1 MKTRNG
7 KGGNR
12 MSRLSWAIILGFGG
26 LALANPAQAQTANTA
41 YAVGYPAPY
50 NAPNSV
56 TLQPIHVLASVGGRC
71 GYAAGNAPNGS
82 VNAPSFDILGFDQS
96 FNFVL
101 DCTGAFRV
109 GVVSLNGGLLTGG
122 AVPSGY
128 GVKAPYDVQ
137 LNLRNDA
144 NTITAT
150 SACQA
155 AELLASNNAASC
167 SAQYLAGGTNFSGP
181 ASVTRGLRVNGA
193 ATSLTTNQ
201 TIRVKANAYAGPDI
215 LTAGTYTDTLTVT
228 VSVAP

>member
-1 MKTRNG
+1 
-7 KGGNR
+7 
-12 MSRLSWAIILGFGG
+12 MSRLSIGIILTLAG
-26 LALANPAQAQTANTA
+26 LACAAPAQAQSAGTA

-50 NAPNSV
+50 NTPNKV
-56 TLQPIHVLASVGGRC
+56 DLTVQVRASVGGRC
-71 GYAAGNAPNGS
+71 GYAAGQAPNGS
-82 VNAPSFDILGFDQS
+82 VNAPSFDTAGFDQS

-137 LNLRNDA
+137 LNLQSDLGA
-144 NTITAT
+144 VTAT

-155 AELLASNNAASC
+155 AELIASNNAVSC
-167 SAQYLAGGTNFSGP
+167 TAQYLTGGANFSGP
-181 ASVTRGLRVNGA
+181 ASATHGLRVGGA

-201 TIRVKANAYAGPDI
+201 TIRVKADAYTGPDI
-215 LTAGTYTDTLTVT
+215 LTAGTYNDTLTVT
-228 VSVAP
+228 VSVAL

>member
-1 MKTRNG
+1 MA
-7 KGGNR
+7 
-12 MSRLSWAIILGFGG
+12 RLSWAVILGAGG
-26 LALANPAQAQTANTA
+26 LAFANPAQAQTA
-41 YAVGYPAPY
+41 YAVGYPVPY
-50 NAPNSV
+50 STPNSI
-56 TLQPIHVLASVGGRC
+56 TLAPIQVMASVGGRC
-71 GYAAGNAPNGS
+71 GFATGNAPNGS
-82 VNAPSFDILGFDQS
+82 VNAPNFDTAGFDQN

-122 AVPSGY
+122 AVPTGY
-128 GVKAPYDVQ
+128 VNKAPYDVQ

-144 NTITAT
+144 NTVTAA

-155 AELLASNNAASC
+155 AQLFAANNAASC
-167 SAQYLAGGTNFSGP
+167 TAQYLAGGTNFSGA
-181 ASVTRGLRVNGA
+181 ASTTRGLRVNGA

-201 TIRVKANAYAGPDI
+201 IIRVKANAYTGPNI

>member
-1 MKTRNG
+1 MT
-7 KGGNR
+7 
-12 MSRLSWAIILGFGG
+12 RLSWGIFLALGG
-26 LALANPAQAQTANTA
+26 LALASPAQAQSQNPITA

-50 NAPNSV
+50 HTPNEV
-56 TLQPIHVLASVGGRC
+56 NLKIEVQASVGGRC
-71 GYAAGNAPNGS
+71 GYAAGQAPNDS
-82 VNAPSFDILGFDQS
+82 VNAPSFDTEGFDQS

-137 LNLRNDA
+137 LNLQSDLGA
-144 NTITAT
+144 VTAT

-155 AELLASNNAASC
+155 AELIASNNAASC
-167 SAQYLAGGTNFSGP
+167 TAQYLTGGANFSGP
-181 ASVTRGLRVNGA
+181 ASATHGLRVSGA

-201 TIRVKANAYAGPDI
+201 TIRVMAGAYAGPDI
-215 LTAGTYTDTLTVT
+215 LTAGTYNDTLTVT
-228 VSVAP
+228 VSVAL

>member
-1 MKTRNG
+1 M
-7 KGGNR
+7 GGIR
-12 MSRLSWAIILGFGG
+12 MARLSWTTLFVLGG
-26 LALANPAQAQTANTA
+26 LALASPAQAQTANTA
-41 YAVGYPAPY
+41 YAVGYASPY
-50 NAPNSV
+50 NSPNSV
-56 TLQPIHVLASVGGRC
+56 TLAPIQVLASVGGRC

-82 VNAPSFDILGFDQS
+82 VNAPSFDTLGFDQS

-122 AVPSGY
+122 AVPTGY

-144 NTITAT
+144 NTVTAS

-155 AELLASNNAASC
+155 AELFAANNATTC
-167 SAQYLAGGTNFSGP
+167 SATYLGGGTNFSGP
-181 ASVTRGLRVNGA
+181 ASTSKGLRVNA
-193 ATSLTTNQ
+193 PATALTTNQ